1 MSGWRL
7 EKLAILSLVAPSE
20 KYDTPVPGVVRF
32 DPTSG
37 HLFSFIYNSR
47 ADHGTLFFNDKLNH
61 ILALATLSFLWDYAS
76 FHSKINI
83 LVKVAPL
90 LLIALILE
98 VLQLATTTRVFEL
111 TDIVAGAFGIGI
123 YWTLQFLSR
132 RKLDQLLEKLIG

>member
-1 MSGWRL
+1 MKNTIRL
-7 EKLAILSLVAPSE
+7 SRVLFVLTLLLVTYLALSSIPEQVTE
-20 KYDTPVPGVVRF
+20 
-32 DPTSG
+32 
-37 HLFSFIYNSR
+37 H
-47 ADHGTLFFNDKLNH
+47 FFLNDKLNH

-132 RKLDQLLEKLIG
+132 RKSDQLLEKLIG

>member
-1 MSGWRL
+1 MKNTIRL
-7 EKLAILSLVAPSE
+7 SRVLFVLTLLLVTYLALSSIPEQVTE
-20 KYDTPVPGVVRF
+20 HF
-32 DPTSG
+32 
-37 HLFSFIYNSR
+37 
-47 ADHGTLFFNDKLNH
+47 FFNDKLNH

-132 RKLDQLLEKLIG
+132 RKLDHLLEKLIG